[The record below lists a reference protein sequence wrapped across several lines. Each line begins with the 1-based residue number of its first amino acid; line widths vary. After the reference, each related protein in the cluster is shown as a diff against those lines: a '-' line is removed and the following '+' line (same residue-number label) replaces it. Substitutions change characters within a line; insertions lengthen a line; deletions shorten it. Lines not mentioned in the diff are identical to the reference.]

1 MCLMCAKICHLS
13 CMSYSLLVRN
23 TWDIHINIGN
33 SIVHDDK
40 EIMMRSPNF
49 EAGPCMRNGEWGGW
63 IKLCYSKTN
72 HQLSS
77 KSSLIKEVVF
87 DAQGPNLDNLVT
99 WFRIMQGDLD
109 DMVIQRA
116 NSKGTPVSYELNTH
130 KPAPTNALSEAGT
143 MSAKYVLRKQ
153 GKGKENQCLRTQ
165 RDRLQAEQCDR
176 LTIDQGSPNESFFRR
191 GVRTNLP
198 NSIAREVDHRAL
210 KNKWKYGKQAGA

>member
-1 MCLMCAKICHLS
+1 M
-13 CMSYSLLVRN
+13 
-23 TWDIHINIGN
+23 
-33 SIVHDDK
+33 
-40 EIMMRSPNF
+40 
-49 EAGPCMRNGEWGGW
+49 
-63 IKLCYSKTN
+63 
-72 HQLSS
+72 
-77 KSSLIKEVVF
+77 IKEVVF

-165 RDRLQAEQCDR
+165 RDRLQAQQCDR
-176 LTIDQGSPNESFFRR
+176 LTIDQ
-191 GVRTNLP
+191 
-198 NSIAREVDHRAL
+198 
-210 KNKWKYGKQAGA
+210 